1 MVVMGETAGSELVT
15 KLASPKQVR
24 RRKPIIATTHMRITF
39 VGGGTDLP
47 EIYTKIGHG
56 ASVAA
61 TIDYWSSI
69 IVNRREDHKIV
80 LRYSDFKEYNSVSE
94 IEHKPFRVALE
105 HAGITS
111 GIEIASTASLSYK
124 EGGVGLASGSA
135 FMASLL
141 SALYS
146 LQEKYMTLERLAEDT
161 YYVERE
167 LMGTSCGKQDQYMV
181 THGGMMHMRFNSDES
196 VQITPFTL
204 NIEETI
210 MLQNSLVLAY
220 TGKRRSADQ
229 ILKQQ
234 AADAKDHTDVEIKM
248 RDLADEMLVRL
259 RNREWDSIGTLMDKN
274 WNLKKQ
280 LTDGISNPEFDRIY
294 DSAKSNG
301 AVGGKIIGAG
311 GGGFWLFWVPPQKRK
326 KLTDFLKDE
335 GIAERPFQLV
345 SEPSAVQG

>member
-1 MVVMGETAGSELVT
+1 
-15 KLASPKQVR
+15 
-24 RRKPIIATTHMRITF
+24 MRITF

-56 ASVAA
+56 SSVAA
-61 TIDYWSSI
+61 TIDDWSSI
-69 IVNRREDHKIV
+69 IINRRDDHKII
-80 LRYSDFKEYNSVSE
+80 LRYSDFKEYNNVNE

-105 HAGITS
+105 HTGVTG

-141 SALYS
+141 NALYS
-146 LQEKYMTLERLAEDT
+146 LQERYMTPEKLAADT

-181 THGGMMHMRFNSDES
+181 THGGIMHMRFNSDES
-196 VQITPFTL
+196 VQTTPLTL
-204 NIEETI
+204 NLEETI
-210 MLQNSLVLAY
+210 GLQNSLVLGY

-234 AADAKDHTDVEIKM
+234 ASEAKDHTDVEIKM
-248 RDLADEMLVRL
+248 RDLADDMLIRL

-274 WNLKKQ
+274 WMLKRQ
-280 LTDGISNPEFDRIY
+280 LADGISNPEFDKIY
-294 DSAKSNG
+294 DGAKSNG

-311 GGGFWLFWVPPQKRK
+311 GGGFWLFWVPQQKRK
-326 KLTDFLKDE
+326 TLIEFLKSE
-335 GIAERPFQLV
+335 GIMERPFQIV
-345 SEPSAVQG
+345 SEPSIVQG